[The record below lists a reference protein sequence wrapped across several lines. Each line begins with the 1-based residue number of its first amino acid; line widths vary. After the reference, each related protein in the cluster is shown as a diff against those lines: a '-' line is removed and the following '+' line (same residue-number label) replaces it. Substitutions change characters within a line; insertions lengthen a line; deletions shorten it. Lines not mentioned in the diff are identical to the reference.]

1 LPQNEVEY
9 EDAVK
14 LVGKGVS
21 LVLEG
26 ANMPTTNDGI
36 NFLHS
41 KGCVLAPAK
50 ACNAG
55 AQRQLVCVLCAC
67 CDFMF
72 CLCLLHSKGCVL
84 APASR
89 GLQRRCVG
97 WTQAQQ
103 QCGSTASTTGSEI
116 CLVA

>member
-1 LPQNEVEY
+1 LNPAAFALHLNVQNEVEY

-14 LVGKGVS
+14 LVGKGVR

-55 AQRQLVCVLCAC
+55 ALRCA
-67 CDFMF
+67 D
-72 CLCLLHSKGCVL
+72 
-84 APASR
+84 
-89 GLQRRCVG
+89 
-97 WTQAQQ
+97 
-103 QCGSTASTTGSEI
+103 
-116 CLVA
+116 

>member
-1 LPQNEVEY
+1 VQNDAQNQDAVKLRQGCKAGSADTFVCCALPNILIDLQNEVEY

-14 LVGKGVS
+14 LVGKGVT

-55 AQRQLVCVLCAC
+55 AAC
-67 CDFMF
+67 
-72 CLCLLHSKGCVL
+72 
-84 APASR
+84 
-89 GLQRRCVG
+89 
-97 WTQAQQ
+97 
-103 QCGSTASTTGSEI
+103 
-116 CLVA
+116 